1 MTRRSVFMLF
11 EVLFWPCVW
20 LVSVGLLTRFLELR
34 QEMVAYV
41 LVGVISMSIIQVC
54 HLDVAFALLLDLWAK
69 SMKHQFLAPIHQG
82 HLLLGHWLMGVL
94 RGIGVFALLAVFSAH
109 AFGFDFLRAGVGPLA
124 LFLLGLF
131 LNAAA
136 IGVVVCIL
144 ILQYGHRAEVA
155 AWSLVSLMMLVCGIY
170 YPVTLLPGAVRWLA
184 ELLPLTYF
192 LEAFRAYYG
201 FQPLYAHSLLK
212 GYALTAAYLVGLLV
226 LFQWGLNR
234 ARRTGLLLKLS
245 E

>member
-1 MTRRSVFMLF
+1 MLF

-124 LFLLGLF
+124 LFL
-131 LNAAA
+131 
-136 IGVVVCIL
+136 
-144 ILQYGHRAEVA
+144 HRAEVA